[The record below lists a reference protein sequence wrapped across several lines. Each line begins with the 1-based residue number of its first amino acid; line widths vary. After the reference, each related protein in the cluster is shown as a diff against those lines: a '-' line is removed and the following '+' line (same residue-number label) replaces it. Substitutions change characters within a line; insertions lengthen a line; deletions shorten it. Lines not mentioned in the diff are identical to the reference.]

1 MVLSFARF
9 DVLVVIQPG
18 HDVLRHFC
26 ELQKESFPDQKFDWD
41 VILKDAVSRW
51 DGGHPKY
58 ISTRCFRH
66 LVRLS
71 TSTRM
76 NGLGYP
82 KVIHYAQEMLN
93 KVHTTEISE
102 GSQGRR
108 NYIAEVQEH
117 LVHCEEEYRTLKEAT
132 TLLELTLWK
141 KSINDHCQEANET
154 EQIKRVEMEESA
166 SRQAC
171 RIGCRADIV
180 IEHVLP
186 YLVTMTE

>member
-1 MVLSFARF
+1 MVLNLARF
-9 DVLVVIQPG
+9 EALILRPKPRNDVIRYVWGI
-18 HDVLRHFC
+18 
-26 ELQKESFPDQKFDWD
+26 QKEAFPNHHFDWD

-108 NYIAEVQEH
+108 NYIVFNVALRAIPETNV
-117 LVHCEEEYRTLKEAT
+117 
-132 TLLELTLWK
+132 LT
-141 KSINDHCQEANET
+141 
-154 EQIKRVEMEESA
+154 
-166 SRQAC
+166 
-171 RIGCRADIV
+171 
-180 IEHVLP
+180 
-186 YLVTMTE
+186 